1 MKHRETLKVSYMKQ
15 LKLTKKQ
22 RKEYV
27 RQLVN
32 EVPYQTE
39 FTNIQRERLNLLTG
53 WEYKRYKKIMNEYGE
68 PCIYVID
75 RKEVQSWLK
84 AIDGYYKENR
94 QLLRIKQALRLEIAD
109 IMRELKK
116 NATYCD
122 SCGSTS
128 YLTVD
133 HKSVSFDDIAMLWI
147 ERTPNI
153 RIGTKPDRVG
163 NFLLDE
169 DQRTEW
175 KFIHDTALRE
185 DYQILCRSCN
195 SKKH

>member
-1 MKHRETLKVSYMKQ
+1 MKQ
-15 LKLTKKQ
+15 LNLTKKQ

-84 AIDGYYKENR
+84 AIDGYFKANR

-116 NATYCD
+116 NATHCD

-128 YLTVD
+128 YLAVD
-133 HKSVSFDDIAMLWI
+133 HKSVSFDEIAMLWI
-147 ERTPNI
+147 ENTPNI

-175 KFIHDTALRE
+175 KLIHDTVLRE
-185 DYQILCRSCN
+185 DHQILCRSCN
-195 SKKH
+195 SKKG